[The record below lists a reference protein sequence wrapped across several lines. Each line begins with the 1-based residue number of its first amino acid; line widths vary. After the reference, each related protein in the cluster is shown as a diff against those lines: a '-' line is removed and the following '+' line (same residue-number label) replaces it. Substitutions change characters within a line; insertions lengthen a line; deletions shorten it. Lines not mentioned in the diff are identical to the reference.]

1 MLEKVVPRNDFIQLQ
16 NKNQRKPFIK
26 GVKFN
31 VTHEQGDVLTTD
43 N

>member
-1 MLEKVVPRNDFIQLQ
+1 MLENLVPGNDFIQLQ
-16 NKNQRKPFIK
+16 NKNGRKPFLK
-26 GVKFN
+26 GVEFN